1 MRSLSFPMLQ
11 AFLADTLPHLDSVVA
26 EAVDAGVGL
35 ESMVREVQKNGSGR
49 LSSYQRWII
58 QLYAPDLMARF
69 GGLNVVE
76 EGLLPARL
84 LSMFRESRLKWQG

>member
-1 MRSLSFPMLQ
+1 
-11 AFLADTLPHLDSVVA
+11 
-26 EAVDAGVGL
+26 
-35 ESMVREVQKNGSGR
+35 
-49 LSSYQRWII
+49 
-58 QLYAPDLMARF
+58 LYAPDLMARF